1 MRLRSAV
8 AMMVLVAAACQ
19 PALAPAAGGEEEVE
33 TSVVKKW
40 SVSLESS
47 GGITGAGE
55 GSVEV
60 RSDGR
65 TVAIDPQGR
74 RCEEI
79 LSGDNFAAVA
89 RAVVGT
95 DPEEWEQNYEP
106 PSGSADFFTFDLT
119 VDRDGEETSSSWS
132 EAAGIPSDLERL
144 KSALRTLRSAVLAR
158 CRGTATADR

>member
-1 MRLRSAV
+1 MSLRSAV
-8 AMMVLVAAACQ
+8 GMLVLVAAACQ

-79 LSGDNFAAVA
+79 LSGENFSAVA
-89 RAVVGT
+89 RAVVGA

-106 PSGSADFFTFDLT
+106 PEGSADFFTFDLM
-119 VDRDGEETSSSWS
+119 VDRDGEEITSSWS
-132 EAAGIPSDLERL
+132 DAAEIPADLERL
-144 KSALRTLRSAVLAR
+144 KSALRTMRSAVLGR
-158 CRGTATADR
+158 CRGQHT